1 MSDSIVIIILIIAL
15 IAMVF
20 VWYFCIYRND
30 RLLLFKFHIVHLCTV
45 YDILHPVELN
55 SEEDAFKWFEEKYTY
70 NQMLFSF
77 KPLKLEAWYTPEE
90 ISKIQGE

>member
-15 IAMVF
+15 IF
-20 VWYFCIYRND
+20 LGFTWYFCVHRND
-30 RLLLFKFHIVHLCTV
+30 RLVVFRICILHLCTT
-45 YDILHPVELN
+45 YDILHAIEPG